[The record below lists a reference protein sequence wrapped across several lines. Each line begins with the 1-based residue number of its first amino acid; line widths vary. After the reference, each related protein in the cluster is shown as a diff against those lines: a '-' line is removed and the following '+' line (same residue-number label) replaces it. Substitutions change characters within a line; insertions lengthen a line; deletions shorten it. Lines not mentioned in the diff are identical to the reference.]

1 MNTKKWHIFNTR
13 KITRWTDFRLVKQ
26 INFIAMNEK
35 NGSMKFQTAHSTK
48 DDSYYCKERIS
59 QGYQRVAVNTDNVY
73 TSHWYCRQNIILR
86 TCKHQTENMGI
97 IVCYFLFFI
106 CFLYL
111 RFSFTCH
118 SQLTGQQGKEC
129 IFNSFLAFPP
139 ASQIITY

>member
-1 MNTKKWHIFNTR
+1 MTNQSEIEMSTKKWHIFNTR
-13 KITRWTDFRLVKQ
+13 KITRWTDFSWVKQ

-35 NGSMKFQTAHSTK
+35 NGSIKFQTAHSTK

-106 CFLYL
+106 CDF
-111 RFSFTCH
+111 FHMSFTINR
-118 SQLTGQQGKEC
+118 TGREGMH
-129 IFNSFLAFPP
+129 F
-139 ASQIITY
+139 